1 MGNRSA
7 MHGAAHGATRTVTR
21 SAIYNGH
28 ISRDGHDRRTV
39 RRAQCGLGRAR
50 ASAP

>member
-7 MHGAAHGATRTVTR
+7 IHGATR
-21 SAIYNGH
+21 SDIHGGQK
-28 ISRDGHDRRTV
+28 SRCGHDRRTV